1 MPEPVPDA
9 RSEQRARRLLASV
22 AGHDALDMYEEL
34 GFIAVDGGD
43 GYGYLIYPHRPIVA
57 FDASSREL
65 LSEYC
70 VRFPDAGGRLPDA
83 DDVLAKWMA
92 LQGDEQGLISEANL
106 DRLGR
111 QLDPV
116 MVRRDLG
123 DADAWRQ
130 ARAG

>member
-92 LQGDEQGLISEANL
+92 LQGVISEANL

>member
-1 MPEPVPDA
+1 MPEPAPDA
-9 RSEQRARRLLASV
+9 RPEQRARRLLASV
-22 AGHDALDMYEEL
+22 AGHDALVMYEEL

-65 LSEYC
+65 LTEYC
-70 VRFPDAGGRLPDA
+70 VRFPDASGRLPDA
-83 DDVLAKWMA
+83 DDVLAKWIA
-92 LQGDEQGLISEANL
+92 LQGDERGLISEANM
-106 DRLGR
+106 DRPGR

>member
-92 LQGDEQGLISEANL
+92 LQGDARETGGE
-106 DRLGR
+106 GR
-111 QLDPV
+111 QVDQ
-116 MVRRDLG
+116 G
-123 DADAWRQ
+123 
-130 ARAG
+130 AGVASGTWSSTSSSR